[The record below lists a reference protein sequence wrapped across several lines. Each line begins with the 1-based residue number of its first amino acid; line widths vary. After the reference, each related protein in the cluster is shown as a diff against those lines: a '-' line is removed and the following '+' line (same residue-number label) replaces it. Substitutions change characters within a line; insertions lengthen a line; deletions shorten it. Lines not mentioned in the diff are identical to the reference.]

1 MASESHVQRQPVLA
15 VLPRLTGMLNR
26 AFTVLILGLVVVW
39 LLVNLVKAP
48 DQFASVTLVG
58 VTQGA
63 IYALVALGYTLVYG
77 IIELIN
83 FAHGDV
89 FMWGTMITV
98 TVAGTRLGLDGS
110 QNGLVT
116 AGGLLVTLLAA
127 MIFCGALNTGIERVA
142 YRRLRDAP
150 RLAPL
155 ISAIGVSF
163 VLSNLAA
170 KVYGFGYTGVG
181 DIMPTHTLFSLGGV
195 PYRLKSLLVVVITI
209 PVLLV
214 LVWWVR
220 NTRQGKAMRAVAQ
233 DMEASRMMGIN
244 VDRTISV
251 TFAVAGALAGAAGVL
266 YVTYFTQT
274 RFDLGFQLGLF
285 AFTAAVLGGIGNL
298 QGAALGAMLIGLI
311 TAYNDGLS
319 WHAPGTDWTQSVV
332 FTILILILVFRP
344 EGLLGEPEADR
355 A

>member
-170 KVYGFGYTGVG
+170 
-181 DIMPTHTLFSLGGV
+181 
-195 PYRLKSLLVVVITI
+195 
-209 PVLLV
+209 
-214 LVWWVR
+214 
-220 NTRQGKAMRAVAQ
+220 
-233 DMEASRMMGIN
+233 
-244 VDRTISV
+244 
-251 TFAVAGALAGAAGVL
+251 
-266 YVTYFTQT
+266 
-274 RFDLGFQLGLF
+274 
-285 AFTAAVLGGIGNL
+285 
-298 QGAALGAMLIGLI
+298 
-311 TAYNDGLS
+311 
-319 WHAPGTDWTQSVV
+319 
-332 FTILILILVFRP
+332 
-344 EGLLGEPEADR
+344 
-355 A
+355 